1 MVLIIVANGQPGFD
15 FSSKAKK
22 FENFEIFFF
31 GVPQFWTKI
40 FCFKIPSSLN
50 DWKELGLSVNLT
62 PKLKPYH

>member
-22 FENFEIFFF
+22 FENFENFFF

-40 FCFKIPSSLN
+40 FCFKIPSSIN
-50 DWKELGLSVNLT
+50 NSKEYGLSVNL
-62 PKLKPYH
+62 PQKL